1 MKKCLL
7 AIAMVL
13 ALNMNVD
20 RTTKVWRL
28 LFGFVIFG
36 FTML

>member
-20 RTTKVWRL
+20 AAAQKLIQCQWFPR
-28 LFGFVIFG
+28 
-36 FTML
+36 